1 MGLCGKEVWGALC
14 SSCLPPGPACLVWR
28 RASPCTVGEEAWGD
42 PMWPCTIGRGLWVAR
57 ELSPKLLPA
66 TYPYSGSYADSSVG
80 SSLPEPKSSRQ
91 GSIQE
96 TRPYTPPVG
105 SSGHWFAGAAPS
117 WRIPEDPLS
126 LAIVSQEQGDSQKR
140 PRVVCVPVASSSK
153 PSHSGSHLPPQALEG
168 HRICAPQRQFL
179 GCL

>member
-1 MGLCGKEVWGALC
+1 MTCSEKTGRDPKNQGCRASGALWEGGVGGTVFL
-14 SSCLPPGPACLVWR
+14 SSPRACLVWR
-28 RASPCTVGEEAWGD
+28 RASPCTIGKEAWGG
-42 PMWPCTIGRGLWVAR
+42 PMWPCTVGRGLWVAR

-80 SSLPEPKSSRQ
+80 SSLPEQKSSRQ

-96 TRPYTPPVG
+96 ARPYTPPVG

-126 LAIVSQEQGDSQKR
+126 LATVSQEQGDSQKQGR
-140 PRVVCVPVASSSK
+140 GWSVSR
-153 PSHSGSHLPPQALEG
+153 
-168 HRICAPQRQFL
+168 
-179 GCL
+179 